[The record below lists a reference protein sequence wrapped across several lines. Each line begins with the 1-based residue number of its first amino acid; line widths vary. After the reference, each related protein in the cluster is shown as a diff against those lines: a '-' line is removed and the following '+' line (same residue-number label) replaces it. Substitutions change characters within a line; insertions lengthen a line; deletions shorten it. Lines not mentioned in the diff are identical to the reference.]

1 LILLHMKMYYFRWIN
16 KRLSMIIKNS
26 IIIGTVLFAAYLVGC
41 SSSQQVQTEDTGKDS
56 VYVFD
61 SVPDTAQTEV
71 PALEYPDLGMTY
83 YIVQIGAFTTK
94 ERAQNFAEESK
105 QLLPFDVKISFSR
118 QNNLYVVQ
126 LSDYYTSRTEAE
138 SVRNDLWKK
147 EKFRDAWILTI
158 YK

>member
-1 LILLHMKMYYFRWIN
+1 MK
-16 KRLSMIIKNS
+16 KRLNIAAVIF
-26 IIIGTVLFAAYLVGC
+26 VLYLVGC
-41 SSSQQVQTEDTGKDS
+41 SSSQQTGTNDTGKDS

-61 SVPDTAQTEV
+61 SVPDNFIEEI
-71 PALEYPDLGMTY
+71 PALEYPDMGMTY
-83 YIVQIGAFTTK
+83 YVVQIGAFTTN
-94 ERAQNFAEESK
+94 ERAKRFADESK
-105 QLLPFDVKISFSR
+105 PLLPFDVKISYSR

-138 SVRNDLWKK
+138 SVRNDLWKR